1 MRTGRGAA
9 AAAAMVATASKQSRP
24 PPWGGDSW
32 KWSETEN
39 QSKPASSAK
48 RQSRPSSAIGPPRC
62 PTWIPN
68 VMLMAAPSSSGD
80 VDPGLELVQEG
91 DARGDL
97 HKLDP
102 GCRGRPEDGGEAPAE
117 DDLPGAAVDD
127 HPVAVAGGA
136 DAGQDGDEG
145 EGQRDHAPA
154 QRDLPGGDAGQGEGA
169 EADADRGH
177 APAGPAGAGQDQ
189 RAVRP
194 PLSP

>member
-1 MRTGRGAA
+1 MRTCRVPA

-48 RQSRPSSAIGPPRC
+48 RQSRDSSAIGPPRC

-91 DARGDL
+91 DARGV
-97 HKLDP
+97 LDQLAP
-102 GCRGRPEDGGEAPAE
+102 VDRAEPAGHLSRAPEDEPAR
-117 DDLPGAAVDD
+117 P
-127 HPVAVAGGA
+127 PVAADDGG
-136 DAGQDGDEG
+136 
-145 EGQRDHAPA
+145 
-154 QRDLPGGDAGQGEGA
+154 GGPWA
-169 EADADRGH
+169 
-177 APAGPAGAGQDQ
+177 
-189 RAVRP
+189 
-194 PLSP
+194 S